1 MKFFHAMKKSYIIK
15 KSCLLKKS
23 HNKKKSYSKKKHT
36 LLKKSQSLIYM
47 FLAKYR
53 RIYETF
59 SQYREIHTNEKI
71 AVARSHQKHRFLE
84 RFW

>member
-1 MKFFHAMKKSYIIK
+1 
-15 KSCLLKKS
+15 
-23 HNKKKSYSKKKHT
+23 
-36 LLKKSQSLIYM
+36 M